1 MTKTYNL
8 TEPEFDLLIAHYLHS
23 LLVAMKSVQYNR
35 SMSINTFRNQN
46 ERAITIAMNECRD
59 RFGHIPSY
67 EQICVAIKIY
77 FDGKSKEYVL

>member
-46 ERAITIAMNECRD
+46 ERAIVKATEECKSALD
-59 RFGHIPSY
+59 YSASY
-67 EQICVAIKIY
+67 EQIGMAIRVY